1 MDMQPEPSA
10 CSPEAQPDCSV
21 LITITTPGSETP
33 ICRFGSARDIL
44 GGITV
49 RQLIERVSS
58 RQSVLSA
65 GVPSAQ
71 LEAESTTASAVREL
85 IAARS
90 AEVLLASDN
99 GGGGQAVDLEAAV
112 STIAE
117 RHTGE
122 AGSSFISI
130 SLEVRPLQDAAAP
143 AGRER
148 REVMSPPA
156 VEVAPRPPAPQ
167 RTFSP
172 ERPRSSGWA
181 VIPADEERPQPLAL
195 GEASQARVEPG
206 PPAAA
211 AEEPREVAQP
221 PAVERASGAEE
232 APAQPAVS
240 EPPAWPAAPTAG
252 ELVTIVAEGEPEA
265 EAQPPQPGDRKE
277 YIRKSD
283 WLRAQFLPEVEALDF
298 SGLFVGNLG
307 PGVREQAT
315 RRVAVLADPSRI
327 TEILLQGNSYRRS
340 GDHAK
345 ALICYQEL
353 VDIDAANPDFRYL
366 LGKTF
371 LELGQ
376 LQEAAEAFV
385 RAKELGHEGAQAEL
399 DQLNRRPRRR
409 SGILSFLRF
418 WR

>member
-10 CSPEAQPDCSV
+10 CSPEAHPDCSV

-148 REVMSPPA
+148 REVMNPPA
-156 VEVAPRPPAPQ
+156 VEVAPRPPAAE
-167 RTFSP
+167 RAFAP

-181 VIPADEERPQPLAL
+181 LIPGDEERSQPIAL
-195 GEASQARVEPG
+195 GEASHPRLEPG
-206 PPAAA
+206 PPPAAA
-211 AEEPREVAQP
+211 QEPREVAQP
-221 PAVERASGAEE
+221 PAVERASGA
-232 APAQPAVS
+232 PAVS
-240 EPPAWPAAPTAG
+240 EPPARPAAPVAG
-252 ELVTIVAEGEPEA
+252 ELVTIVAEGEPEI
-265 EAQPPQPGDRKE
+265 EAQPPQQGERKE

-307 PGVREQAT
+307 LGVREQAS

-385 RAKELGHEGAQAEL
+385 RAKELGHEGAQNEL